1 MFFVRKCNILSR
13 NVLVMLAL

>member
-1 MFFVRKCNILSR
+1 VRKCNILSR